1 MGWSWWLGDG
11 AGGYGMERVRCE
23 LGRGEPPPAAPLH
36 LPGAAGAGFRE
47 FSEALPR
54 PRAAAAC
61 PPVGELVGEC
71 QSPAYL
77 LSGTIE
83 GSALLFYLARPAGKP
98 VPWGRGCTGAA
109 SGAARRGGV
118 LLAQTRTRTRPW
130 TSPSPRARQVN
141 SPVAE
146 GVFLL
151 SFLPVL
157 RALGKGCP
165 ELEGWREGG
174 PRGTQP

>member
-1 MGWSWWLGDG
+1 
-11 AGGYGMERVRCE
+11 MERVWCE

-36 LPGAAGAGFRE
+36 LPGAAGAGLRE

-61 PPVGELVGEC
+61 PPHRGTVGEC

-83 GSALLFYLARPAGKP
+83 GSALLFYLARPAGKR

-118 LLAQTRTRTRPW
+118 CWQSGDTDTDTDMDMDIAI
-130 TSPSPRARQVN
+130 
-141 SPVAE
+141 
-146 GVFLL
+146 
-151 SFLPVL
+151 
-157 RALGKGCP
+157 
-165 ELEGWREGG
+165 
-174 PRGTQP
+174 PRGSAGEFPSG